1 MTRMKSLLGAL
12 LAISMIF
19 TFAACNKTPGNTTS
33 NDPGTS
39 ATSEKGVRYDANGD
53 LLYKPEDV
61 GELDNPIVHGIIAP
75 PPDDEWYAQEIKW
88 REDAYDLEY
97 DYDAVG
103 WGEREMKWVA
113 SYVSGTPY
121 DIITYVKFP
130 TTVVKGL
137 LEPLDDILPLD
148 DSRYFNKKA
157 IWKGQT
163 YGVQP
168 IANGYDYYD
177 AGEVYGVWFNQDLF
191 DDYGLTSPVTL
202 WENGEW
208 DFDHFID
215 LAKALT
221 VDSDKDGKTDIFGWT
236 TWYNTWFAAAN
247 GARAITSDDKGINLT
262 WNDPAY
268 IHAMEYYLKANP
280 YRSGG
285 AAEFKDG
292 NVGMYIE
299 RVQNAR
305 QFLDGETLS
314 FSCDWV
320 PLPKGPD
327 GEGQLGFISTG
338 TWTCYIGKGAKNI
351 EGAKVFICA
360 DICRYDYVP
369 MDGSTRMM
377 NVTDEILERAKTCD
391 GKFIDD
397 LYRNVGSLESQMY
410 RVIDSLPENGVVATL
425 EKYTNAFQAEID
437 TLMAE
442 KEYEEQ
448 GEFKAPNLDFEDGT
462 ITLKE
467 VYEGT
472 LSITEDP
479 AEVISGSKSLKIQLK
494 ADNEYGPVAV
504 TTPETTC
511 LPYGGQYKLTLKAK
525 AVGGKATEQN
535 TLLVSFRPYES
546 LETKDTSVSVGGFNP
561 IDLTSGEVVEFE
573 CMLNVNDYYDD
584 LELFIIGNTDESAPD
599 LALIIDDIKIEKIG

>member
-12 LAISMIF
+12 LAVSMIF
-19 TFAACNKTPGNTTS
+19 TFAACDKTPGNTTS
-33 NDPGTS
+33 NNSGTS
-39 ATSEKGVRYDANGD
+39 ATSDKGVRYDANGD

-61 GELDNPIVHGIIAP
+61 GALDNPIVHGIIAP

-97 DYDAVG
+97 DYDTAP
-103 WGEREMKWVA
+103 WTEREMKWIA

-121 DIITYVKFP
+121 DIITYINYP

-137 LEPLDDILPLD
+137 VQPLDDILPLD
-148 DSRYFNKKA
+148 DSRYFNKKYS
-157 IWKGQT
+157 WKGKT
-163 YGVQP
+163 YGVNP
-168 IANGYDYYD
+168 IATGDNFYDV
-177 AGEVYGVWFNQDLF
+177 GEVHGVWFNQDLF
-191 DDYGLTSPVTL
+191 DDYGLTSPVDL
-202 WENGEW
+202 WENGQW

-215 LAKALT
+215 AAKALT
-221 VDSDKDGKTDIFGWT
+221 VDSDKDGKTDIYGWT
-236 TWYNTWFAAAN
+236 TWYRSWFTAAN
-247 GARAITSDDKGINLT
+247 GTQAITMNDNGISLT
-262 WNDPAY
+262 WTDPAF
-268 IHAMEYYLKANP
+268 IHAMEYYNKAQP
-280 YRSGG
+280 YFGSNTSFEAGT
-285 AAEFKDG
+285 AA
-292 NVGMYIE
+292 MYIE
-299 RVQNAR
+299 RVQCAR
-305 QFLDGETLS
+305 TFLDGETLN
-314 FSCDWV
+314 FTADWV

-327 GEGQLGFISTG
+327 GEGYLGSVSTG
-338 TWTCYIGKGAKNI
+338 TWTSCIGSGAKNI

-360 DICRYDYVP
+360 DICRFDYVP
-369 MDGSTRMM
+369 VDGSTKMM
-377 NVTDEILERAKTCD
+377 NVTDEIVERAKTCD
-391 GKFIDD
+391 GKFISD
-397 LYRNVGSLESQMY
+397 LYRSIGSLNAKMY
-410 RVIDSLPENGVVATL
+410 NVLDAIPKDGVVATL
-425 EKYTNAFQAEID
+425 EKYTNVFQAEID

-442 KEYEEQ
+442 KEYKEQ
-448 GEFKAPNLDFEDGT
+448 GEFKAPNLDFEDGA

-511 LPYGGQYKLTLKAK
+511 LPFGGQYKLTLKAK

-573 CMLNVNDYYDD
+573 CMINVNDYYDD
-584 LELFIIGNTDESAPD
+584 LELFIIGNTDEAAPD